1 MHVLPQLRKLEDAFP
16 TEIVVV
22 GVHSPKF
29 SGERPTPNLRQAV
42 LRLGIQHPVVNDPAM
57 RLWSEYG
64 VRAWP
69 TIMLMDP
76 AGRVIGNHEGEFRF
90 EEFQPLIAATVSE
103 FDGKGML
110 DRRAMN
116 FRPERPPETPLLFP
130 GKILANEASDRL
142 LIADSGHNR
151 IVVAGLDGTVQQVIG
166 GERGFRDGG
175 PDSAAFDSPQGLA
188 LEGDKLYV
196 ADCRNHSIRQ
206 IDLVSGQV
214 VTVAGTGEQA
224 RRVKEG
230 KGKESPLISPW
241 DLAIH
246 EGIVYIAMAG
256 SHHIWSYSPQSGEIA
271 RYAGSGR
278 EALAD
283 GPLARATFA
292 QPSGLATDGR
302 VLYVADSESSAV
314 RAADLPGHGSEV
326 HTLAGQGLFEFGDV
340 DGTGD
345 RVRLQ
350 HDLGVCF
357 DHSEGA
363 VYLADSYNH
372 KIKRL
377 DPHTRQVDTM
387 LGNGSATLRDGIGEA
402 ASFWE
407 PGGLAVVAGKLYI
420 ADTNN
425 HAIRVADV
433 SSLQVT
439 TLQIWGL

>member
-1 MHVLPQLRKLEDAFP
+1 
-16 TEIVVV
+16 VV
-22 GVHSPKF
+22 
-29 SGERPTPNLRQAV
+29 T
-42 LRLGIQHPVVNDPAM
+42 
-57 RLWSEYG
+57 
-64 VRAWP
+64 
-69 TIMLMDP
+69 
-76 AGRVIGNHEGEFRF
+76 
-90 EEFQPLIAATVSE
+90 
-103 FDGKGML
+103 
-110 DRRAMN
+110 
-116 FRPERPPETPLLFP
+116 
-130 GKILANEASDRL
+130 
-142 LIADSGHNR
+142 
-151 IVVAGLDGTVQQVIG
+151 GLDGTVQQVIG

-175 PDSAAFDSPQGLA
+175 PDSAAFDSPQGMA

-230 KGKESPLISPW
+230 KGKESPLSSPW

-256 SHHIWSYSPQSGEIA
+256 SHNIWSYAPQSGEIA

-292 QPSGLATDGR
+292 QPSGLSTDGK

-326 HTLAGQGLFEFGDV
+326 HTLVGQGLFEFGDV

-407 PGGLAVVAGKLYI
+407 PGGLAVAAGKLYI

-425 HAIRVADV
+425 HAIRVTDV

-439 TLQIWGL
+439 TLQIRGL